1 MIKEFYICWAL
12 LSMNGVINQDVI
24 CNNLDV
30 LHQTSEEFKIDSTL
44 YTSMLWEETNF
55 TPDLKS
61 YTGKACGISQVLPQY
76 TDLYNKKVSYKKK
89 KAEKRRVC
97 NLLKDTRVGMYYG
110 AKAFSF
116 WFHKYGRGNK
126 YIALC
131 GYNAGFRCK
140 GESLEMKDML
150 AAKRANEIYVP
161 KVLKFHVRLNRK
173 IRKLKKRVKSFTG
186 VFKPYFNL

>member
-24 CNNLDV
+24 CNNLDI
-30 LHQTSEEFKIDSTL
+30 LHQVSKEFKIDSTL

-89 KAEKRRVC
+89 KAEKQRVC
-97 NLLKDTRVGMYYG
+97 RLLKDTRVGMYYG

-116 WFHKYGRGNK
+116 WYHTYGRANK

-131 GYNAGFRCK
+131 GYNAGYRCK
-140 GESLEMKDML
+140 GETPIKSGVNY
-150 AAKRANEIYVP
+150 AKTVLWRAKKLTY
-161 KVLKFHVRLNRK
+161 K
-173 IRKLKKRVKSFTG
+173 INKAKTKMG
-186 VFKPYFNL
+186 Q